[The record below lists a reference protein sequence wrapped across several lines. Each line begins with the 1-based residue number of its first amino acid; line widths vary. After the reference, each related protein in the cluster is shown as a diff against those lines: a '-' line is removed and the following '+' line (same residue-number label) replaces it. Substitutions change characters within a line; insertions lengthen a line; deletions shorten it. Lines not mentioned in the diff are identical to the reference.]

1 MNSAALSRNQLVL
14 MTIGLGLGTFL
25 VSLDFAIA
33 NVAIP
38 NISGNMAAS
47 ASQGTWAIT
56 SFAAANAVALPLTG
70 WLAKRF
76 GEVRLFVGSAILFTL
91 ASLLCGLATN
101 LPTLIGWRIVQGLVS
116 GPMLPLS
123 QAILL
128 HHFPVRLKG
137 MAMAVVSMTVT
148 IAPLTGP
155 ILGGLITDN
164 WSWPWIFYIN
174 IPLGVLCAALV
185 WFSLRD
191 HETDRVNLPI
201 DKVGLL
207 LLVIAVVCLQVL
219 VDKGR
224 ELDWLNSTQIIV
236 LAILVVISVS
246 YLIIWELGD
255 DHPVI
260 DIRLFADRNF
270 FIGTIATS
278 LTWAGLF
285 ASLVMFP
292 LWLQTRMGYTAT
304 WAGITTA
311 SFGIFIMILTPFVGR
326 FLAQMNLKYLL
337 SLSFFLLWWGLTAS
351 GSINTQAT
359 PWDMAWPRMIMGA
372 GLGLFFVPLLT
383 IALSNV
389 PQHRM
394 ASATGMFYFT
404 RTLAGSIGASLGIT
418 AWERRE
424 IFHHAR
430 LTETISEADLL
441 NSGINGAGVIA
452 EQGQAGYLLTEHAI
466 WQQASLLGMNDL
478 LYLISL
484 LVPPLLI
491 LIWFARPPFV
501 AGGGK

>member
-1 MNSAALSRNQLVL
+1 MNEAPLTRNQLVV

-25 VSLDFAIA
+25 VSLDFAIS
-33 NVAIP
+33 NVSIP
-38 NISGNMAAS
+38 NISGVMAAS
-47 ASQGTWAIT
+47 PSQGTWAIT

-76 GEVRLFVGSAILFTL
+76 GEVHLFVGSAILFTL
-91 ASLLCGLATN
+91 ASLFCGMSTN

-128 HHFPVRLKG
+128 HHFPARMKG

-155 ILGGLITDN
+155 IVGGLITDN

-174 IPLGVLCAALV
+174 IPLGIVCAAMV
-185 WFSLRD
+185 WFSLRG
-191 HETDRVNLPI
+191 HETDRTALPI
-201 DKVGLL
+201 DRVGLA
-207 LLVIAVVCLQVL
+207 LLVVGVVFLQVL

-224 ELDWLNSTQIIV
+224 ELDWLNSAVIV
-236 LAILVVISVS
+236 AMLVVVVIVVT
-246 YLIIWELGD
+246 YLVIWELGD
-255 DHPVI
+255 EHPVI

-270 FIGTIATS
+270 FIGTMATS

-311 SFGIFIMILTPFVGR
+311 SFGVFIMIFTPFVGR

-337 SLSFFLLWWGLTAS
+337 TVSFFLLWLGLTAS
-351 GSINTQAT
+351 GSITTQASA
-359 PWDMAWPRMIMGA
+359 WDMAWPRMIMGA

-383 IALSNV
+383 IALSNI

-418 AWERRE
+418 LWERRE

-430 LTETISEADLL
+430 LAETITAADVI
-441 NSGINGAGVIA
+441 NNGANGAGIIA
-452 EQGQAGYLLTEHAI
+452 QQGQVGYGLAEFAI
-466 WQQASLLGMNDL
+466 WQQSSLLGMNDV
-478 LYLISL
+478 LYLTSL

-491 LIWFARPPFV
+491 MIWFARPPFV